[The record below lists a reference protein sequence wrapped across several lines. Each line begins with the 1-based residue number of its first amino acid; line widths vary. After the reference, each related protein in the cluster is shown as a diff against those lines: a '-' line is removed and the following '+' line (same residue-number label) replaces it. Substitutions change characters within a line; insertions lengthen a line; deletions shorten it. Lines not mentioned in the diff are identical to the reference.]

1 MEIKQVLQQL
11 GLEGPEVQAYLT
23 LLDLGESTATKI
35 AERAGLG
42 RVHSYQILTK
52 LIEKGLASY
61 IIKNNVKYFQAAD
74 PETLLK
80 NLQEKEKNLQK
91 ILPELKARQKLTQQD
106 TSVEIYRG
114 TEGLNTIFKMILHDK
129 QEYYM
134 LGGGDQACNNV
145 EFEAVLKI
153 FLKRA
158 EQAKIKGW
166 ILERKA
172 SNFYVAAHELYRFL
186 APEYF
191 SSTTLT
197 IWGNKVVTFVWTRP
211 YYAILI
217 ENEEVAR
224 SNLATFKYLWK
235 TAEEPSKED
244 RKRRLIKV

>member
-1 MEIKQVLQQL
+1 MEVNQILQQL
-11 GLEGPEVQAYLT
+11 GLEPPEAKAYLT

-61 IIKNNVKYFQAAD
+61 VVKNNIRYFQAAD

-80 NLQEKEKNLQK
+80 NLQEKEKNLQT
-91 ILPELKARQKLTQQD
+91 ILPELKARQKLTKQD

-114 TEGLNTIFKMILHDK
+114 TEGLNTIFKMILQDK
-129 QEYYM
+129 QNYYM
-134 LGGGDQACNNV
+134 LGGGDQACNNA
-145 EFEAVLKI
+145 EFEVILKI

-158 EQAKIKGW
+158 EQAKMNGW
-166 ILERKA
+166 ILERKE

-217 ENEEVAR
+217 ENEEVAK

-235 TAEEPSKED
+235 NAEEPGKED
-244 RKRRLIKV
+244 RKKRLMTI